1 MVGGGVVKKSAEA
14 GHRSPVL
21 SIRGSRFHL
30 TKPGSKR
37 LGRIPQP
44 SRRKQRKARL
54 YLRSQGVP
62 ERRLRCFWRT
72 TGRASHHEPGE
83 QNVSI
88 LRLFLAEQREQQA
101 SCQLTLLDV
110 ILVHCR

>member
-1 MVGGGVVKKSAEA
+1 VVKKMRKLATD
-14 GHRSPVL
+14 HRSC
-21 SIRGSRFHL
+21 RFEAHGFIL
-30 TKPGSKR
+30 RNLVARDPAES
-37 LGRIPQP
+37 PQP
-44 SRRKQRKARL
+44 SRRKQRKERL

-88 LRLFLAEQREQQA
+88 LRLFLAELRDQQA